1 MNKRI
6 VFLLILLIAVWGVA
20 IYFLFF
26 YGKTTKPSAVAQ
38 TYQQILPLRRRL
50 GPEDLKNISQK
61 YNQTVQSVNPFEPYM
76 LNFDKE
82 RLNADMLSLIEPLT
96 DYRFAGYA
104 KGENERF
111 VLLSIQGQILKRSPD
126 DVLDGRYLILHVTSF
141 AVAVLD
147 LQTGNLL
154 TIK

>member
-6 VFLLILLIAVWGVA
+6 VFLLIILIGVWGAA

-26 YGKTTKPSAVAQ
+26 YGKTTKPSTIAQ
-38 TYQQILPLRRRL
+38 TYQQIPPLRRRL

-61 YNQTVQSVNPFEPYM
+61 YQQTVQSVNPFEPYL

-82 RLNADMLSLIEPLT
+82 RLNVDMLSLIEPLT
-96 DYRFAGYA
+96 DYRFVGYA

-141 AVAVLD
+141 ALAVLD